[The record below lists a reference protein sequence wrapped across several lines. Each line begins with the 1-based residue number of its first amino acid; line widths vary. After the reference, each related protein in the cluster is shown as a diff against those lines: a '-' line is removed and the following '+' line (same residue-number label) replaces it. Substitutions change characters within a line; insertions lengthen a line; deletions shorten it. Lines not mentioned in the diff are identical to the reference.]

1 MLNTIDNTTN
11 ANANANI
18 NLNYTEKEDFTKS
31 KNGKS
36 DNISDSTSN
45 TTEKIQVV
53 SSLENN
59 IKSILMSV
67 SDNQGNTFLNDEVLE
82 NTPKRFVKAFAEL
95 TSGYHINI
103 KELILSAVFD
113 SEGYDDIV
121 LVDDIH
127 FNSLCE
133 HHLLPFNGEVSIAY
147 IPNGKIL
154 GLSKF
159 ARLVEAYSK
168 RLSLQE
174 RLTKEIA
181 TALETYLEPKGVV
194 VMITSAHSCMSIRG
208 VKSMGSKTK
217 TVYTTGE
224 FKTNNESLNKFFSLK
239 SSLK

>member
-1 MLNTIDNTTN
+1 MIEGLKEVKFNN
-11 ANANANI
+11 
-18 NLNYTEKEDFTKS
+18 NLASSPIKNYENKGLLEKQ
-31 KNGKS
+31 

-45 TTEKIQVV
+45 TSEKQLDVNV
-53 SSLENN
+53 NNLESN
-59 IKSILMSV
+59 IKNILMSI
-67 SDNQGNTFLNDEVLE
+67 SDIEGNTCLNNEVLE
-82 NTPKRFVKAFAEL
+82 NTPKRFIKAFTEL
-95 TSGYHINI
+95 TSGYHINV

-133 HHLLPFNGEVSIAY
+133 HHLLPFNGEVSIGY
-147 IPNGKIL
+147 IPSGKIL

-181 TALETYLEPKGVV
+181 LALDTYLQPKGVV
-194 VMITSAHSCMSIRG
+194 VMITSSHSCMSIRG
-208 VKSMGSKTK
+208 VKSLGSKTK
-217 TVYTTGE
+217 TVFTTGE
-224 FKTNNESLNKFFSLK
+224 FKSKQESLNKFFLLK